1 MNKTAKNN
9 HKANRHIMRALNL
22 IESQGFGGTTQ
33 DKKSF
38 GIQWSNGTKFVLEKF
53 EGKEKI
59 LLEILPEAQSDDNVD
74 REPFP
79 ERTFPMQC
87 KVLFH
92 RFKERLGGIR
102 NITRF
107 LEYPVSVTRLAPD
120 KDNVVKYVITSP
132 IGMIQELTF
141 AETTHTGEITQEM
154 INELTWSNWTK

>member
-1 MNKTAKNN
+1 
-9 HKANRHIMRALNL
+9 MRALNL

-38 GIQWSNGTKFVLEKF
+38 GIMWSNGTKFVLEKF

-59 LLEILPEAQSDDNVD
+59 LLEILPEEQSDDNVD

-87 KVLFH
+87 KVLSHTFT
-92 RFKERLGGIR
+92 EQLGGTR

-107 LEYPVSVTRLAPD
+107 LGYPVRVTRLAPD
-120 KDNVVKYVITSP
+120 TDNVVKYIITSP
-132 IGMIQELTF
+132 TGYMIQGLTL
-141 AETTHTGEITQEM
+141 AEPTHTGQIT
-154 INELTWSNWTK
+154 